1 MKKELEMEIG
11 EISKRIDELK
21 KILEE
26 KKSERKID

>member
-11 EISKRIDELK
+11 EIPKRIDELK

>member
-26 KKSERKID
+26 KKSE